1 MTLYELTEQYK
12 FIESQC
18 YDADVDEQAFKDT
31 LEGLGGEIEE
41 KADGYAKIMVGMNST
56 IAGANKEI
64 ARLNALVKAL
74 ENRKDG
80 MKNNLESCMRETG
93 KTKFKT
99 ALFSFNIRKNGGVQ
113 PLVIDEPEKIPEK
126 YLIPQPAV
134 PDNSAIRKLLAEQE
148 VEWAHLAPR
157 GESLVIK

>member
-74 ENRKDG
+74 ENRKNQIQDG
-80 MKNNLESCMRETG
+80 
-93 KTKFKT
+93 F
-99 ALFSFNIRKNGGVQ
+99 I
-113 PLVIDEPEKIPEK
+113 LV
-126 YLIPQPAV
+126 
-134 PDNSAIRKLLAEQE
+134 
-148 VEWAHLAPR
+148 
-157 GESLVIK
+157 